1 MKKTSGSPGV
11 VSYAG
16 LDKAKLISQAEAA
29 FCRRDTDVPA
39 RFATLLPLFPAELVQ
54 DMRYIGVD
62 AAHPGRA
69 TAEGFALS
77 ISDYHR
83 RMYQQEPSLYA
94 GDNLRRCIDR
104 EGRFTG
110 RGVVTIDREWA
121 QRFPQ
126 YQQFMGE
133 KLMLHVIGGG
143 AQAVAVPES
152 LHPRG
157 GGLLTRQEKEMGIA
171 AAAKLYAQYAALRV
185 RQGEKYDGPAF
196 AADYVQAAGLRPV
209 AISQSEL
216 GRILQEIGI
225 CQSVEKGEEAQLYTE
240 NSRRVEGVRQY
251 VRMLAACDVFEPAT
265 VSKSTARLAQLY
277 FDGDDFISDLWM
289 PYGELLSYVDRERAA
304 VSAAALCEGCQIAP
318 RYDAVGGCGRY
329 PDRIRMVT
337 VVDRDLRLMTS
348 DVLNNPAYGSGMN
361 PLGMIAK
368 QVSLPRSGELL
379 ARGQLREE
387 RCPFTVE
394 NTEVP
399 LRIFLEQLA
408 LARLQEHK
416 GRLIDAMVRREAALS
431 QLKEGESRRRAA
443 EQLSRRVERLEQ
455 TVREET
461 ARHTL
466 GQMSGYDADID
477 YLRKRFAAWQEG
489 GEYPLDTQRQA
500 SIECGYVLRGA
511 YERANYDALHVA
523 LPDEAED
530 GGREG
535 AEGTSVEGASVESAS
550 AESGEATPDGAGV
563 EDAGV
568 ESASVER
575 TSVERGEAMLDGAS
589 AEGASVEGASV
600 EGAGV
605 ESAGVESAGVE
616 SAGVESAGVEGAGVE
631 GAGVEGAGVE
641 GASVEGGETMLDG
654 AGAEGASTDRDAAAQ
669 SVSVEDAKGSAPSS
683 AAQEAEASVE
693 SNVTKGADS
702 TETTKLS
709 KPKNNGKSASKKKA
723 QGGDIAQAA
732 DETAGDSAQSKA
744 AAKPAKPRKSK
755 ASKGQRIH
763 AEQITFDLLPEP
775 AGQQSIG
782 AAPALDELARHAEP
796 PMPRVANKQGAM
808 AALTQDQPATPPR
821 KPQNMQ
827 ELLQQLLSK

>member
-83 RMYQQEPSLYA
+83 RMYQQEPSLYT
-94 GDNLRRCIDR
+94 GDNLCRCIDR

-157 GGLLTRQEKEMGIA
+157 GGLLTKQEKEMGIA

-209 AISQSEL
+209 ALTQSEL

-511 YERANYDALHVA
+511 YERADYDALHVA
-523 LPDEAED
+523 LPDEAEEDESRAGAESAGVEDASVERASAESGETMLD
-530 GGREG
+530 GAG
-535 AEGTSVEGASVESAS
+535 AEGASVERGETTLDGAGAEGASVEGASVESAS
-550 AESGEATPDGAGV
+550 AESGET
-563 EDAGV
+563 
-568 ESASVER
+568 
-575 TSVERGEAMLDGAS
+575 TLD
-589 AEGASVEGASV
+589 
-600 EGAGV
+600 
-605 ESAGVESAGVE
+605 
-616 SAGVESAGVEGAGVE
+616 GAGVE

-641 GASVEGGETMLDG
+641 SAGAEGASAEGGETMLDG
-654 AGAEGASTDRDAAAQ
+654 ASAEGASTDRDAAAQ

-683 AAQEAEASVE
+683 AAQGAEASVE

-709 KPKNNGKSASKKKA
+709 KPKNSGKSASKKKA

-732 DETAGDSAQSKA
+732 DETAGDSTQSKA
-744 AAKPAKPRKSK
+744 AAKPAKPHKSK

-775 AGQQSIG
+775 AGQQSTG

-808 AALTQDQPATPPR
+808 ATLTQDQPATPPR